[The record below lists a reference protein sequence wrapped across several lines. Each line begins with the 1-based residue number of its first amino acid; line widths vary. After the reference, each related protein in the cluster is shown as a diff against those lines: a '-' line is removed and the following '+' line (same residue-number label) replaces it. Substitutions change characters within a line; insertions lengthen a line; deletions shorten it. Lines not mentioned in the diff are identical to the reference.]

1 MSEMHTIETLDREP
15 FKYMV
20 ATIGNL
26 PTSFVDSMSY
36 YECIAWIANYIKTTI
51 IPAVNNNAAATEE
64 LQQYYEQLKSYVDHY
79 FDNLDVQEEI
89 NNKLD
94 EMAEQGQ
101 LTDIIA
107 QYLQL
112 AGVLAFNTVAD
123 MQAGTNLVNGSTAR
137 TLGNAN
143 YLDGKGAFYKI
154 RNITNDDVV
163 DGVKIIQIT
172 ADPSDTLI
180 AEKIPDNL
188 DTSPSVFDRLI
199 KLNGVTL

>member
-1 MSEMHTIETLDREP
+1 MSELQPVQPLNPSP
-15 FKYMV
+15 FKCVV
-20 ATIGNL
+20 ATIGNI
-26 PTSFVDSMSY
+26 PTSFAESLSY
-36 YECIAWIANYIKTTI
+36 FEALQILAKYIQNTLIPALNGDTEAIAELQAKYNELKNYIDT
-51 IPAVNNNAAATEE
+51 
-64 LQQYYEQLKSYVDHY
+64 Y

-94 EMAEQGQ
+94 DMAEHGE
-101 LTDIIA
+101 LADIIA

-112 AGVLAFNTVAD
+112 AGVLAFDTIAD
-123 MQAGTNLVNGSTAR
+123 MQAATNIVNGSTAR
-137 TLGNAN
+137 TLGSIN

-163 DGVKIIQIT
+163 DGVNIIQIT

-188 DTSPSVFDRLI
+188 DTSPSVFNRLI

>member
-1 MSEMHTIETLDREP
+1 MTGLTPIKTLDRQP
-15 FKYMV
+15 FKNMV

-26 PTSFVDSMSY
+26 PTSFVDSLSY
-36 YECIAWIANYIKTTI
+36 YEMLAWLCNYIEEQI
-51 IPAVNNNAAATEE
+51 IPTVNSNSEAIVE
-64 LQQYYEQLKSYVDHY
+64 LQELYEQLKEYVDNY
-79 FDNLDVQEEI
+79 FENLDVQEEI

-94 EMAEQGQ
+94 DMAEQGQ

-123 MQAGTNLVNGSTAR
+123 MQSATNLVNGSTAR
-137 TLGNAN
+137 TLGFAN

-163 DGVKIIQIT
+163 DGVKIIEIT

-188 DTSPSVFDRLI
+188 DTSPSVFSRLI